1 MILTADYH
9 THTPYSHGKHTV
21 AENASRAKEL
31 SLKEI
36 AIADHG
42 YGHIT
47 YGISRK
53 KIEKYKAE
61 FLQAEREYG
70 VKVKVGMEAN
80 ILNTAG
86 LTDMKESDYDDFDIF
101 LCGAHILVSYASG
114 KDRRQLM
121 WKNLFFAKKDEPP
134 KKLIETNTQAYI
146 AVLKNNPVDILTHI
160 CYKFPSNAVEVAK
173 CASDYGSY
181 IELNSKK
188 QHLTDDELCDIV
200 AKTSARF
207 VIGSDAHSKDRVG
220 GIRLVEEQLKR
231 IGFPLDRID
240 NINGRLPSF
249 RFTAFKEGK

>member
-21 AENASRAKEL
+21 AENVSRAKEL

-42 YGHIT
+42 YAHLT
-47 YGISRK
+47 YGIPRK
-53 KIEKYKAE
+53 KIEQYKADC
-61 FLQAEREYG
+61 LQAETTYG

-86 LTDMKESDYDDFDIF
+86 LTDMKESDFDDFDIF
-101 LCGAHILVSYASG
+101 LCGAHILVAYEKA

-121 WKNLFFAKKDEPP
+121 WKNLLFGKGDKVSE
-134 KKLIETNTQAYI
+134 KLIKANTQAYI
-146 AVLKNNPVDILTHI
+146 GVIKNNPVDILTHI
-160 CYKFPSNAVEVAK
+160 CYKFPASAVEVAK
-173 CASDYGSY
+173 CASDYGTY

-188 QHLTDDELCDIV
+188 QHLTDDALCEII
-200 AKTSARF
+200 AKTQARF

-220 GIRLVEEQLKR
+220 EIRLVEEQLKR
-231 IGFPLDRID
+231 VNFPMDRID
-240 NINGRLPSF
+240 NIDGRLPNF
-249 RFTAFKEGK
+249 RFAEYKKHR